1 MKRDDQSFSVMV
13 AEIALEV
20 VGITKAFGS
29 LVVADGVD
37 LTIPAGERRG
47 LIGVNGAGKTTLFN
61 MIAGEL
67 RPDRGD
73 IYYFGERITR
83 ESVMARTLR
92 GLGRTYQVSTL
103 VPSLTVRANLALAR
117 GNGRLP
123 SLVRPWRAA
132 ADDPL
137 VIEAARRLG
146 LTDMLDEHVSN
157 LSHGVLRQLE
167 LAMVL
172 ARGPKLLLLD
182 EPAAGLSRAERR
194 ILAVIIRDLPRA
206 VTLVMIE
213 HDMDMVL
220 DLSDRISVLHSGRI
234 MATGT
239 PGEISRHQGVRD
251 IYLGRAHG

>member
-1 MKRDDQSFSVMV
+1 MTSES
-13 AEIALEV
+13 ALNV
-20 VGITKAFGS
+20 VGVTKAFGS

-37 LTIPAGERRG
+37 FSVRPGERRG

-67 RPDRGD
+67 QPDRGQ
-73 IYYFGERITR
+73 ILLFGEEITR
-83 ESVMARTLR
+83 ETVTTRTLL

-103 VPSLTVRANLALAR
+103 VPSLSVRANLALAR

-123 SLVRPWRAA
+123 SLVQPWQST
-132 ADDPL
+132 ADDPQL
-137 VIEAARRLG
+137 MDAARRLG
-146 LTDMLDEHVSN
+146 LVELFDERVAN

-172 ARGPKLLLLD
+172 ARQPRLLLLD

-194 ILAVIIRDLPRA
+194 ILADIIRELPRE

-220 DLSDRISVLHSGRI
+220 DLSDMISVLHGGEI
-234 MATGT
+234 IVTDT
-239 PGEISRHQGVRD
+239 PDQISRHEGVRD